1 MKEKIHEILDLCLEI
16 QMRGYGEKG
25 FPFVCLQ
32 VSNYGYYIHLYA
44 MDKGFSPVK
53 KYDLDEELDSN
64 FTQEEYDHVIE
75 YLKNLLQIAVEK
87 ECERCS

>member
-16 QMRGYGEKG
+16 QMRGEGGNG
-25 FPFVCLQ
+25 FPYVCLD
-32 VSNYGYYIHLYA
+32 VSNYGSAVCIYC
-44 MDKGFSPVK
+44 MEKGFQK
-53 KYDLDEELDSN
+53 NAKYDLYKILSFN
-64 FTQEEYDHVIE
+64 SAQEEYDHVIE